1 MEPTC
6 VAIDKLVALR
16 VEANESSGGSLL
28 TFCSFVLLCSNNL
41 TLCLLISSKNSPKN
55 Y

>member
-28 TFCSFVLLCSNNL
+28 TSCCYIVVL
-41 TLCLLISSKNSPKN
+41 
-55 Y
+55 